1 MYGNHSHKKLTDSG
15 DWREKIDLLNHRYM
29 LEDVALGLSLWASI
43 ARWLNVDIPLATG
56 ILSISSA
63 IVGRDLDSTGRTLE
77 NLGLAEVSKDTLNVL
92 LREGVASE

>member
-1 MYGNHSHKKLTDSG
+1 
-15 DWREKIDLLNHRYM
+15 M

-77 NLGLAEVSKDTLNVL
+77 NLGLAEFSKDTLNVL